1 MDSEWFSYNQL
12 ALPSIQA
19 AVKTQKITC
28 LLNLVKLW
36 KLLLVSLWLLMKINL
51 LTSTI
56 IIRTLDCFQLFVNE
70 YLNFSKFLIAC

>member
-1 MDSEWFSYNQL
+1 M
-12 ALPSIQA
+12 ASIQA

-36 KLLLVSLWLLMKINL
+36 KLLLASLWLLMKIHL